1 MKALNKHPIL
11 FLVGGVFSLMIAM
24 GIGRFAYTPILPL
37 MQNALSFT
45 DALAGYLASSNYAG
59 YLAGAILAGV
69 LPLKK
74 HKTDYLRVSL
84 IISVMTT
91 FSMGLSH
98 SYILMLVLRFISG
111 VAMRSFLF

>member
-1 MKALNKHPIL
+1 MNKHPIL
-11 FLVGGVFSLMIAM
+11 FLAGGIFSLMIAM

-37 MQNALSFT
+37 MQNDLSFT

-74 HKTDYLRVSL
+74 YKTNYLR
-84 IISVMTT
+84 
-91 FSMGLSH
+91 
-98 SYILMLVLRFISG
+98 ML
-111 VAMRSFLF
+111 AK